1 MVVPHKTLCY
11 GDSQDPPEEA
21 IPMCTMRNF
30 PNIIEHCIE
39 WGRDSFNSMFVTRAQ
54 DALNFIDNPDGFLA
68 GLRQQ
73 TTSTGAIDSLRE
85 VNNILSLKSHAD
97 FGSCV

>member
-1 MVVPHKTLCY
+1 
-11 GDSQDPPEEA
+11 
-21 IPMCTMRNF
+21 
-30 PNIIEHCIE
+30 
-39 WGRDSFNSMFVTRAQ
+39 MFVTRAQ